1 MRVISQKYQ
10 PAYSFFYLFEY
21 LTISIER
28 AANDEISVGSVQ
40 NNYMFTPN

>member
-1 MRVISQKYQ
+1 MRVISQKI
-10 PAYSFFYLFEY
+10 PASILILLSFEY

-28 AANDEISVGSVQ
+28 AVNDEISVGSVQ